1 MSATRDVKPSLT
13 LFRKTFNLPADA
25 RRTFETMTQPQHL
38 ATWFSDHVEVEL
50 RVGGRFRFWGRR
62 VPWTPRQSDADQVIT
77 RFEPPSLLGFRWTWR
92 GCPGEATLELRPLD
106 SAGTQLVVHHAVA
119 GQLWPAEGEDASLI
133 GDFWKLFA
141 GNLRSYLRTGTPAI
155 DLDLSPR
162 SGDVTLSI
170 DVDAP
175 AARVFH
181 ALSDPATMNRWLSRS
196 ATVDLRAGGEYSYG
210 WTTIARDGVRT
221 PAGPTRLI
229 EVVPDRLL
237 VHDWRYGD
245 EPLTR
250 VRWELSP
257 LGADRTRVTIT
268 HTKFDDETM
277 HGGYAQGWSAFLV
290 ALKELSESSTSAGA
304 SPEK

>member
-13 LFRKTFNLPADA
+13 LFRKTFDLPADA
-25 RRTFETMTQPQHL
+25 RRTFEAMTQPQHL
-38 ATWFSDHVEVEL
+38 AKWFSDHVEVEP
-50 RVGGRFRFWGRR
+50 RIGGRFRFWGRR
-62 VPWTPRQSDADQVIT
+62 VPWTPRQSDADQIIT

-106 SAGTQLVVHHAVA
+106 SAGTQLIVHHAVA

-141 GNLRSYLRTGTPAI
+141 GNLRSYLRTGAPAI
-155 DLDLSPR
+155 DLDLTPR
-162 SGDVTLSI
+162 AGDVTLSI
-170 DVDAP
+170 EIDAP
-175 AARVFH
+175 PARVFR
-181 ALSDPATMNRWLSRS
+181 ALADPQTMNRWLARS
-196 ATVDLRAGGEYSYG
+196 AKVELRAGGEYSYG
-210 WTTIARDGVRT
+210 WTTTAKDGAVSS
-221 PAGPTRLI
+221 AGPSRLI

-250 VRWELSP
+250 VRWELVP
-257 LGADRTRVTIT
+257 LGSSRTRVTIT

-277 HGGYAQGWSAFLV
+277 HGGYVQGWAAFLV
-290 ALKELSESSTSAGA
+290 ALKELTEP
-304 SPEK
+304 PE